1 MHWLIELEKM
11 KGKNLPSWNFIGKDE
26 LACIWVQKIAL
37 EMEDGTKLNGKKQ
50 GYHGISLHSTTDIF
64 FLLP

>member
-11 KGKNLPSWNFIGKDE
+11 KGKNLPSWNFIGKDD

-37 EMEDGTKLNGKKQ
+37 EMEDGTN
-50 GYHGISLHSTTDIF
+50 TV
-64 FLLP
+64 LLQDLGQNLCA